1 MGEPPDL
8 QLPRPTRW
16 PAWAVAASVALH
28 GMALAVLVLLFTAPH
43 APQSASRF
51 LGLLPV
57 APSPASRTVL
67 ALPPPLSA
75 VPMVG
80 TVPSDSRP
88 ESPTSPH
95 ISEVPDATASTSVAL
110 DSLATGES
118 RDARHPATWPSLAS
132 GLLWDLRPPPPLMV
146 SRTHA
151 ERTDSAV
158 KAILEH
164 YLDSLAALPG
174 GGRLLPPAWKAT
186 IGGQEYGLDGNYVTV
201 AGLKIPAFVLGL
213 IPLPVGGNE
222 SEALDKAGWM
232 RAQDY
237 ELAMPRDAARADQE
251 AQIKAI
257 RERLAAEQELR
268 QRQRVPPPEVKA
280 E

>member
-16 PAWAVAASVALH
+16 PAWAIAASIALH
-28 GMALAVLVLLFTAPH
+28 GMALAVLILLFAPPLER
-43 APQSASRF
+43 PQAGRF

-57 APSPASRTVL
+57 ASSPASRTVF
-67 ALPPPLSA
+67 ALPPPPSST
-75 VPMVG
+75 VIVG
-80 TVPSDSRP
+80 TASSMSRP
-88 ESPTSPH
+88 ASPTSPVYSGT
-95 ISEVPDATASTSVAL
+95 IDSTAATRVAL
-110 DSLATGES
+110 DSLATWEA
-118 RDARHPATWPSLAS
+118 RDVTRPATWPSLAS
-132 GLLWDLRPPPPLMV
+132 GLLWDLRPPPPVMV

-158 KAILEH
+158 KAILDH

-174 GGRLLPPAWKAT
+174 GGRLLPPTWKAN

-237 ELAMPRDAARADQE
+237 ELAMPRDAARAYQE

-257 RERLAAEQELR
+257 RERLAAEQELQR
-268 QRQRVPPPEVKA
+268 RQRVPPAEVKA

>member
-1 MGEPPDL
+1 MGAPPDL
-8 QLPRPTRW
+8 QLPRPTQW
-16 PAWAVAASVALH
+16 PAWAFAASVALH
-28 GMALAVLVLLFTAPH
+28 GMALAALILLFAAPH
-43 APQSASRF
+43 KRPPAGRF

-57 APSPASRTVL
+57 AASPASRTVI
-67 ALPPPLSA
+67 ALPPPPSSMA
-75 VPMVG
+75 IVG
-80 TVPSDSRP
+80 AAPIMSRP
-88 ESPTSPH
+88 EVPASARLFASP
-95 ISEVPDATASTSVAL
+95 DSTGLTRVAL
-110 DSLATGES
+110 DSLATWGA
-118 RDARHPATWPSLAS
+118 RDATRPATWPSLAS
-132 GLLWDLRPPPPLMV
+132 GLLWDLRPPPPVVV

-158 KAILEH
+158 KAILDH

-174 GGRLLPPAWKAT
+174 GGRLLAPTWKAN
-186 IGGQEYGLDGNYVTV
+186 IGGQEYGLDGNYLTV
-201 AGLKIPAFVLGL
+201 AGVKIPAFVLGL

-268 QRQRVPPPEVKA
+268 QRQRVPPGEVRA